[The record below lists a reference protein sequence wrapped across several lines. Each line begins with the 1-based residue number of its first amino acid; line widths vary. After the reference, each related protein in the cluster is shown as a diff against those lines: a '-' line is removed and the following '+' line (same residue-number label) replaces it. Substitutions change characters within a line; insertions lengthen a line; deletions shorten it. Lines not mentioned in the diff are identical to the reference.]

1 MDRNTLL
8 AIALSLLV
16 LSAWSSWEAAHMP
29 PPDAAPAESG
39 QAETG
44 ATERGERS
52 EWPDAGAPA
61 APGAATPGVTRIE
74 RKAPDPGSSL
84 DGLAAAPAPEAAPW
98 TGGLES
104 DLFRVQ
110 LDNRG
115 GGITSWQ
122 LLDPDYRISA
132 DPASDPIELVTGNPE
147 DGVVLA
153 TPLEGLGIGDL
164 GEAVFR
170 VEGANS
176 ERIRFVYERAGIEVR
191 KTLTFDPESYA
202 FDVELEVGNRSG
214 RAITS
219 DLDLRWPA
227 ASVDLND
234 FREQSLIMLAN
245 DEVETEMLPSV
256 GSGGFF
262 SFFGGGDDGPLQRSG
277 IIAWAGVSARYFL
290 SVLIPST
297 KNANVAQ
304 VTFQPI
310 VPGERV
316 VTRIVYPE
324 VEIPDGGVAVRN
336 FRAYM
341 GPKVPQTLESVEPGL
356 ERSIDRGWSW
366 IEPLTVF
373 FHWFLALLYG
383 VFPNYGVAIILV
395 TIIVRVVT
403 FPIMQRQMKSME
415 RMRELQPALK
425 EIQEKHKEDRQRQS
439 EAMMKLYREE
449 GVNPLGGCFPML
461 LQFPVFIGLF
471 YALQSTIAL
480 RHADFMLWMN
490 DLSAPE
496 ELFVLPGIGLPV
508 RVLPL
513 VMGASMFIQ
522 QKMTPMTG
530 MDPVQA
536 RMMTTVMPI
545 MMTVLFYQ
553 FPSGLVLYWMV
564 SNFLGIGH
572 QLWVRKQR
580 AQES

>member
-1 MDRNTLL
+1 
-8 AIALSLLV
+8 
-16 LSAWSSWEAAHMP
+16 MP
-29 PPDAAPAESG
+29 PPDAVEQPAQADKPVPEG
-39 QAETG
+39 AERGDWPGEEPQAE
-44 ATERGERS
+44 
-52 EWPDAGAPA
+52 
-61 APGAATPGVTRIE
+61 VTRIE
-74 RKAPDPGSSL
+74 RQVEDP
-84 DGLAAAPAPEAAPW
+84 AAPSSPGRPAAREPEVAVEPW

-104 DLFRVQ
+104 ELFRVG

-115 GGITSWQ
+115 AGITSWK
-122 LLDPDYRISA
+122 LLEDAYTISA
-132 DPASDPIELVTGNPE
+132 AEDSEPVELVTSNAD

-164 GEAVFR
+164 RDAVFR
-170 VEGANS
+170 VEGGNS
-176 ERIRFVYERAGIEVR
+176 ERVVFVYERGGVQVR
-191 KTLTFDPESYA
+191 KTLAFDPESYV
-202 FDVELEVGNRSG
+202 FDVELEIGNNSG
-214 RAITS
+214 RAIRS
-219 DLDLRWPA
+219 DIDVLWPA
-227 ASVDLND
+227 ATVDLND
-234 FREQSLIMLAN
+234 FREQSLIALAN
-245 DEVETEMLPSV
+245 DEVETEMLASV
-256 GSGGFF
+256 GSGGFLG
-262 SFFGGGDDGPLQRSG
+262 FFGGGDEGPTKNAG
-277 IIAWAGVSARYFL
+277 VIDWAGVSNRYFL
-290 SVLIPST
+290 SVLIPNA
-297 KNANVAQ
+297 KNASVAE
-304 VTFQPI
+304 VTFLPI

-316 VTRIVYPE
+316 VTRMAYPG
-324 VEIPDGGVAVRN
+324 VDIPDGGVVVRN

-341 GPKVPQTLESVEPGL
+341 GPKVSETLASVQPGL
-356 ERSIDRGWSW
+356 ERSIDLGWSW
-366 IEPLTVF
+366 IEPLTRF

-383 VFPNYGVAIILV
+383 FIPNYGVAIILV

-403 FPIMQRQMKSME
+403 FPIMQKQMKSME

-480 RHADFMLWMN
+480 RHADFALWIN

-496 ELFVLPGIGLPV
+496 ELFTLPGIGLPV
-508 RVLPL
+508 RLLPV
-513 VMGASMFIQ
+513 VMGASMFLQ
-522 QKMTPMTG
+522 QRMTPMTG

-553 FPSGLVLYWMV
+553 FPSGLVLYWMI

-580 AQES
+580 SQQE

>member
-29 PPDAAPAESG
+29 PPEAAKESADAA
-39 QAETG
+39 
-44 ATERGERS
+44 
-52 EWPDAGAPA
+52 AGAPA
-61 APGAATPGVTRIE
+61 TEPGASDWPGEEKSDAPAVTRIDRNE
-74 RKAPDPGSSL
+74 PPAPADRA
-84 DGLAAAPAPEAAPW
+84 AAAPSAPADAVEPW
-98 TGGLES
+98 KGGLES

-115 GGITSWQ
+115 GGIVSWK
-122 LLDPDYRISA
+122 LLHPDYRVTA
-132 DPASDPIELVTGNPE
+132 DEDSDPIELVTRHPA
-147 DGVVLA
+147 DSIVLA
-153 TPLEGLGIGDL
+153 TPLEGLGLGNLGD
-164 GEAVFR
+164 AMFR
-170 VEGANS
+170 VEGGNS
-176 ERIRFVYERAGIEVR
+176 ERVVFVYERGGIQVK
-191 KTLTFDPESYA
+191 KTLEFDPESYA
-202 FDVELEVGNRSG
+202 FEVELEVGNNSG
-214 RAITS
+214 RPITS
-219 DLDLRWPA
+219 DIDLLWPA
-227 ASVDLND
+227 AAVDTND
-234 FREQSLIMLAN
+234 FREQSLITLAN
-245 DEVETEMLPSV
+245 GEVETEMIASV

-262 SFFGGGDDGPLQRSG
+262 SFLGGGDDGPTKNVGL
-277 IIAWAGVSARYFL
+277 IEWAGVSNRYFL
-290 SVLIPST
+290 SVLLPSAT
-297 KNANVAQ
+297 NASVGE
-304 VTFQPI
+304 VVFQPI

-316 VTRIVYPE
+316 QTRLVYPA
-324 VEIPDGGVAVRN
+324 VDIPDGGVAVRS

-341 GPKVPQTLESVEPGL
+341 GPKVSDTLQSVQPGL
-356 ERSIDRGWSW
+356 ERSIDLGWSW
-366 IEPLTVF
+366 IEPLTRF
-373 FHWFLALLYG
+373 FHWFLAVLYG
-383 VFPNYGVAIILV
+383 VYPNYGVAIILV
-395 TIIVRVVT
+395 TIIVRLVT

-415 RMRELQPALK
+415 RMREIQPALK

-480 RHADFMLWMN
+480 RHADFALWIN

-496 ELFVLPGIGLPV
+496 ELFVLPGLGIPF
-508 RVLPL
+508 RVLPI

-522 QKMTPMTG
+522 QRMTPMTG

-553 FPSGLVLYWMV
+553 FPSGLVLYWMI

-580 AQES
+580 SKE

>member
-29 PPDAAPAESG
+29 PPDAVEQPAQADKPVPEG
-39 QAETG
+39 AERGDWPGEEPQAE
-44 ATERGERS
+44 
-52 EWPDAGAPA
+52 
-61 APGAATPGVTRIE
+61 VTRIE
-74 RKAPDPGSSL
+74 RQVEDP
-84 DGLAAAPAPEAAPW
+84 AAPSSPGRPAAREPEVAVEPW

-104 DLFRVQ
+104 ELFRVG

-115 GGITSWQ
+115 AGITSWK
-122 LLDPDYRISA
+122 LLEDAYTISA
-132 DPASDPIELVTGNPE
+132 AEDSEPVELVTSNAD

-164 GEAVFR
+164 RDAVFR
-170 VEGANS
+170 VEGGNS
-176 ERIRFVYERAGIEVR
+176 ERVVFVYERGGVQVR
-191 KTLTFDPESYA
+191 KTLAFDPESYV
-202 FDVELEVGNRSG
+202 FDVELEIGNNSG
-214 RAITS
+214 RAIRS
-219 DLDLRWPA
+219 DIDVLWPA
-227 ASVDLND
+227 ATVDLND
-234 FREQSLIMLAN
+234 FREQSLIALAN
-245 DEVETEMLPSV
+245 DEVETEMLASV
-256 GSGGFF
+256 GSGGFLG
-262 SFFGGGDDGPLQRSG
+262 FFGGGDEGPTKNAG
-277 IIAWAGVSARYFL
+277 VIDWAGVSNRYFL
-290 SVLIPST
+290 SVLIPNA
-297 KNANVAQ
+297 KNASVAE
-304 VTFQPI
+304 VTFLPI

-316 VTRIVYPE
+316 VTRMAYPG
-324 VEIPDGGVAVRN
+324 VDIPDGGVVVRN

-341 GPKVPQTLESVEPGL
+341 GPKVSETLASVQPGL
-356 ERSIDRGWSW
+356 ERSIDLGWSW
-366 IEPLTVF
+366 IEPLTRF

-383 VFPNYGVAIILV
+383 FIPNYGVAIILV

-403 FPIMQRQMKSME
+403 FPIMQKQMKSME

-480 RHADFMLWMN
+480 RHADFALWIN

-496 ELFVLPGIGLPV
+496 ELFTLPGIGLPV
-508 RVLPL
+508 RLLPV
-513 VMGASMFIQ
+513 VMGASMFLQ
-522 QKMTPMTG
+522 QRMTPMTG

-553 FPSGLVLYWMV
+553 FPSGLVLYWMI

-580 AQES
+580 SQQE

>member
-29 PPDAAPAESG
+29 PPEEMEAARTEAG
-39 QAETG
+39 GDG
-44 ATERGERS
+44 AGT
-52 EWPDAGAPA
+52 
-61 APGAATPGVTRIE
+61 APGGRSDWPGEEPTGEVTRIE
-74 RKAPDPGSSL
+74 RP
-84 DGLAAAPAPEAAPW
+84 AAEQPPSADRVARDAPAPEVAPW

-115 GGITSWQ
+115 AGISSWK
-122 LLDPDYRISA
+122 LLHEDYRIST
-132 DPASDPIELVTGNPE
+132 DKDSDPIELVTSHADDN
-147 DGVVLA
+147 VVLA
-153 TPLEGLGIGDL
+153 TPLEGLGIGNL
-164 GEAVFR
+164 GDAVFQ
-170 VEGANS
+170 VEGGNS
-176 ERIRFVYERAGIEVR
+176 ERVVFIHERAGIQVR

-202 FDVELEVGNRSG
+202 FDVELEVGNRTG

-219 DLDLRWPA
+219 DLDLVWPA
-227 ASVDLND
+227 ATVDLND

-245 DEVETEMLPSV
+245 DEVETEMLQSV

-262 SFFGGGDDGPLQRSG
+262 SFLGGGDEGPTQASG
-277 IIAWAGVSARYFL
+277 LIEWAGVSNRYFL
-290 SVLIPST
+290 SVLIPSA
-297 KNANVAQ
+297 KNASVAE
-304 VTFQPI
+304 VTFLP
-310 VPGERV
+310 VVSGERAM
-316 VTRIVYPE
+316 TRIVYPD
-324 VEIPDGGVAVRN
+324 VEIPDGGVVVRN
-336 FRAYM
+336 FRGYM
-341 GPKVPQTLESVEPGL
+341 GPKVSETLESVHPGL
-356 ERSIDRGWSW
+356 QRSIDLGWSW
-366 IEPLTVF
+366 IEPLTRF

-383 VFPNYGVAIILV
+383 VWPNYGVAIILV

-425 EIQEKHKEDRQRQS
+425 EIQEKHKEDRQKQS

-480 RHADFMLWMN
+480 RHADFALWIN

-496 ELFVLPGIGLPV
+496 ELFTLPGIGLPI
-508 RVLPL
+508 RVLPI

-522 QKMTPMTG
+522 QRMTPMTG

-553 FPSGLVLYWMV
+553 FPSGLVLYWMI

-580 AQES
+580 AAAGES